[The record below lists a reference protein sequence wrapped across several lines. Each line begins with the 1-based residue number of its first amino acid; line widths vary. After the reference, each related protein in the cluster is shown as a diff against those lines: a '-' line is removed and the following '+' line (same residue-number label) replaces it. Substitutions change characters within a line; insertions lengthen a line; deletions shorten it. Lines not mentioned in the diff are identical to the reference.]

1 MMRYILNNPVSQDL
15 AFCRLVK
22 MQIKTH
28 DHLHTHT
35 PKIICCVMILGDASV
50 QWDCFGIN

>member
-1 MMRYILNNPVSQDL
+1 MMRYILNNPVYQNL
-15 AFCRLVK
+15 AFCHLVK

-28 DHLHTHT
+28 YHLHT

>member
-15 AFCRLVK
+15 AFCHLVK

-28 DHLHTHT
+28 YHLHT